1 MMIVIV
7 MMIALYTDDDDR
19 HRDDDCIVHR
29 WWWSSSWWWSTLLDC
44 IRCGKF
50 CSGRTDEQGDSR
62 SRMLQNV
69 IMICWKPFNAEC
81 LFFVVHLEQHLIL
94 PVFHLLERL
103 VLAIIQVLLTD
114 TFSMLIC
121 EDYNMSPCWR
131 CWLSIPLRIY
141 TPRGPPPS
149 SLITTLDWFGWW
161 EHYHCSQN

>member
-1 MMIVIV
+1 MLIYAKKLPERARRLFVIATCLWGTLQFDP
-7 MMIALYTDDDDR
+7 MLKI
-19 HRDDDCIVHR
+19 
-29 WWWSSSWWWSTLLDC
+29 WSC
-44 IRCGKF
+44 KF
-50 CSGRTDEQGDSR
+50 ANLHTYVN
-62 SRMLQNV
+62 MLQNV
-69 IMICWKPFNAEC
+69 IMIWWKPFNAEC

-114 TFSMLIC
+114 TFSMLIN
-121 EDYNMSPCWR
+121 EDYNLSPCWR

>member
-1 MMIVIV
+1 MMMIVIM
-7 MMIALYTDDDDR
+7 MMIASYTDDDDC
-19 HRDDDCIVHR
+19 HRD
-29 WWWSSSWWWSTLLDC
+29 
-44 IRCGKF
+44 
-50 CSGRTDEQGDSR
+50 DEQGDSR

-121 EDYNMSPCWR
+121 EDYNMSPC
-131 CWLSIPLRIY
+131 
-141 TPRGPPPS
+141 
-149 SLITTLDWFGWW
+149 
-161 EHYHCSQN
+161 